1 MKMGFYAGF
10 LRFFSQPRKIGFF
23 FGLLH
28 AEGVEDGL

>member
-10 LRFFSQPRKIGFF
+10 LRFFLNRGRLAF